1 MAKCITPWTR
11 KEEQLA
17 VRLRAEGCRIA
28 SVAVALGRTY
38 GQVSVKLSRL
48 GATVPV
54 PNRRSV
60 KVLGQAVRRA
70 VARGHTDREVAVV
83 LGMTHQEVWKVRTRL
98 GLAPGRGKLP
108 TERKVS
114 ECLCCGLV
122 AGSAVARRKGWFQ
135 AKARFGTRVAR
146 CPACLREFGA
156 PTAAELGAG
165 VSRPEGV

>member
-1 MAKCITPWTR
+1 MTKCITPWTR

-28 SVAVALGRTY
+28 SVALALGRTY

-54 PNRRSV
+54 PNRRSA
-60 KVLGQAVRRA
+60 KVLEQAVRRA
-70 VARGHTDREVAVV
+70 VARGHTDRQAAVV
-83 LGMTHQEVWKVRTRL
+83 LGMSHQEVWKVRTRL
-98 GLAPGRGKLP
+98 GLAPGRGRP
-108 TERKVS
+108 PAEVS

-122 AGSAVARRKGWFQ
+122 AGSLVARRKGWFQ
-135 AKARFGTRVAR
+135 AVARFEVRVAR

-165 VSRPEGV
+165 VSRPEPN